1 VLGWCS
7 PQSSVPRQTVGHH
20 ARAAKYETGPTA
32 ACEGCRGEVPEAP
45 KQRLPRHPPRRAGV
59 SLFFSHTHRPGRS
72 GAHGPA
78 GSGVDFPTPQNS
90 FVWVS
95 LKIGSRARKRTQSAP
110 QTGEEARASA
120 RGTRGFGTKP
130 AHSIASCA
138 LCPSRLARSFLIY
151 PPTRAQWGARAGGLW
166 GGFPDP
172 EKPICMRFAK
182 NRLASSQPHTKCT
195 SIRAA
200 RAGCR
205 GPAAAPLHHSGG
217 ACGRPKPPTLYPW
230 SPTLYPPSR
239 AAPRYPPT
247 RPPYTLAQPAY
258 PIPAL
263 PGAPTSPTL
272 NLIASVPT
280 R

>member
-32 ACEGCRGEVPEAP
+32 ACEGCRGEVPEAL

-78 GSGVDFPTPQNS
+78 GSGVDFPTPKNS
-90 FVWVS
+90 SVCVS
-95 LKIGSRARKRTQSAP
+95 LKIGSRARNHTQSAP
-110 QTGEEARASA
+110 QSARPGRAAADLRRRLCTTLGARAA
-120 RGTRGFGTKP
+120 
-130 AHSIASCA
+130 A
-138 LCPSRLARSFLIY
+138 PSRLPY
-151 PPTRAQWGARAGGLW
+151 TPTRLPYTG
-166 GGFPDP
+166 PP
-172 EKPICMRFAK
+172 ELP
-182 NRLASSQPHTKCT
+182 P
-195 SIRAA
+195 
-200 RAGCR
+200 
-205 GPAAAPLHHSGG
+205 GP
-217 ACGRPKPPTLYPW
+217 PP
-230 SPTLYPPSR
+230 
-239 AAPRYPPT
+239 A
-247 RPPYTLAQPAY
+247 RPPYTPTGLPY
-258 PIPAL
+258 TRPPELPPGPPPTRRPYTLAL